1 MNLGRRGQWFADFAL
16 GVRLAVAGGRGALV
30 RLVWITVGIGLGVA
44 ALLTVASANSVLS
57 SHEQRTY
64 DRLISSSGEATRPV
78 PGVSP
83 LHSSYV
89 STEFA
94 GRRFGGAMLF
104 ADGPNPPRMPGVEAL
119 PKPGEIVFSPALR
132 DFLAGRDGELLRPRF
147 PQRVIGLIGDE
158 GLSGPSEL
166 HFYIGVERAE
176 LPEGAVGSYVVGV
189 PAEDLYINPLLVLL
203 AVIALVVLCVPVV
216 VFVAGSARLSASA
229 RDRRLAALR
238 LIGAGSGQV
247 RRIAA
252 GESLVGALAGL
263 VAGVGFFLGGRELL
277 DWGSPFGLS
286 VFARDI
292 RPSPPLTL
300 VIFVV
305 VPVIAVLAALFAL
318 RSTLIEPLGV
328 RRGEGRAPRR
338 LWWRLLPV
346 LAGVALLAGQHRG
359 MASEPRPALV
369 VLGVVLILV
378 GLPMVLPWLLER
390 CVGRSRTGPL
400 SWQLAMRRMEA
411 HGGASWRIVGGF
423 SALLAGGIAV
433 QALLLTIDPM
443 HQNEHMTPQGDGGR
457 AWTATSD
464 AESARALAERLRAVP
479 GVARA
484 VSYDVAYPRKPLREF
499 DSLELIVAPCPA
511 LRELTPIENCAD
523 GDVFSYP
530 DRAGEH
536 VEVPVGTE
544 FALDSDAA
552 REALVTWRFPSGVHP
567 VARPAA
573 HLRWIGP
580 GLLLTPS
587 ALAGVVPEFQHQVS
601 VWFGE
606 QDSLALEGIR
616 NVIGLTGPLMAPT
629 RATTASDSE
638 RIYAAIRQLVTV
650 SSAVTLGLAAG
661 GLLVVAFEHVRQR
674 RRQFAVLAATG
685 VPYSTLALSVLWQNA
700 VPVLLGTGGAL
711 VCGLGLAVL
720 VLNTT
725 PMPQHYDWAGIA
737 TMGLAAT
744 IAVLLATLLTLPQ
757 LRRAMRPEGLRTE

>member
-1 MNLGRRGQWFADFAL
+1 MSLGRTGRCFADFAL
-16 GVRLAVAGGRGALV
+16 GARLAVAGGRGSVV

-44 ALLTVASANSVLS
+44 ALLVAASASAVLN
-57 SHEQRTY
+57 SHEERTHARAI
-64 DRLISSSGEATRPV
+64 DSSAIALQPV

-83 LHSSYV
+83 LYSSYI

-104 ADGPNPPRMPGVEAL
+104 ADGPNPPRIPGVDVV
-119 PKPGEIVFSPALR
+119 PKPGEVVLSPALR
-132 DFLAGRDGELLRPRF
+132 DLLADQSGELLRPRF
-147 PQRVIGLIGDE
+147 PQRVVGLIGDE

-166 HFYIGVERAE
+166 HFYVGVERAE
-176 LPEGAVGSYVVGV
+176 LPEGVVGAYVVGV
-189 PAEDLYINPLLVLL
+189 PVGELYFNPLLVLP
-203 AVIALVVLCVPVV
+203 AVIATVVLFVPVV
-216 VFVAGSARLSASA
+216 VFVAGTARLSASA

-238 LIGAGSGQV
+238 LIGADSGQV

-263 VAGVGFFLGGRELL
+263 VVGAGFFSGGRELV
-277 DWGSPFGLS
+277 DRVSPFGVS

-292 RPSPPLTL
+292 RPSIPLALL
-300 VIFVV
+300 VFAV
-305 VPVIAVLAALFAL
+305 VPVIAVWAALFAL

-328 RRGEGRAPRR
+328 RRGVGGPPRR

-359 MASEPRPALV
+359 MASEARPALV
-369 VLGVVLILV
+369 VLGVVLILA
-378 GLPMVLPWLLER
+378 GMPMVLPWLLER
-390 CVGRSRTGPL
+390 CAGRSRGGPL

-423 SALLAGGIAV
+423 TALLAGGIAL
-433 QALLLTIDPM
+433 QALLLTVDPM
-443 HQNEHMTPQGDGGR
+443 RHNEYLDRADDRDR

-464 AESARALAERLRAVP
+464 AESARVLAERLRATP
-479 GVARA
+479 GVARV
-484 VSYDVAYPRKPLREF
+484 VSYDVVYTRQPLREF
-499 DSLELIVAPCPA
+499 GSLELIVAPCPA
-511 LRELTPIENCAD
+511 LRELTPIANCTD
-523 GDVFSYP
+523 GDVFAYP
-530 DRAGEH
+530 DRDGEN
-536 VEVPVGTE
+536 VRVPVGTE
-544 FALDSDAA
+544 FALDADSARAA
-552 REALVTWRFPSGVHP
+552 QVSWRFPEHVRP

-580 GLLLTPS
+580 GLLLTP
-587 ALAGVVPEFQHQVS
+587 AAIGGAVPELQHQVS
-601 VWFGE
+601 VWLSGH
-606 QDSLALEGIR
+606 DSLALEQIR
-616 NVIGLTGPLMAPT
+616 NVIGLTRQFALPT
-629 RATTASDSE
+629 LAMTASDSE
-638 RIYAAIRQLVTV
+638 RTYAAIRGLVTV

-725 PMPQHYDWAGIA
+725 PMPQHYDWEGIA
-737 TMGLAAT
+737 TMGVAAVL
-744 IAVLLATLLTLPQ
+744 AVLLATVLTLPQ